1 MEAYDHWYRAIN
13 DGWSK
18 LDTIPYVNRMNAYK
32 EWMEEIEDRALDT
45 LKQAINQLLI
55 TFEEKDNIK
64 TYKKTKGSTKR
75 EQIEE
80 LMSLLT

>member
-1 MEAYDHWYRAIN
+1 
-13 DGWSK
+13 
-18 LDTIPYVNRMNAYK
+18 MNAYK

-80 LMSLLT
+80 LMSLLTQEQESIRNEKRLKKDKHAGLATT